1 VSNQSDAQS
10 RFSDSMQLLSLPKR
24 KTVQLKKNSLAIKLF
39 CLLTVLTQVGGLVYL
54 LSILT
59 HKLTDKFTN
68 KNYLK
73 ATYRFTSFLALYCL
87 TTFLIVPVV
96 AKPLGRV
103 PLPWTATNHL
113 RPLNILTCFLNRNY
127 VRPELK
133 EAAFEVANEMNNK
146 FPGTTTNFLDANFPF
161 INKFPLIPHL
171 SHNDGKKLDL
181 SFCYRDAKTNQPTN
195 LCPSYIG
202 YGICEEPRPNEKN
215 TADYCAAKGYWQYS
229 FITKVVS
236 QNNKQDFTFDSVRTK
251 ALASLF
257 ASSPSIGKIF
267 IEPHLK
273 TRLNLSSDK
282 IRFHGCRAVRHDDHI
297 HVQLL

>member
-1 VSNQSDAQS
+1 
-10 RFSDSMQLLSLPKR
+10 M
-24 KTVQLKKNSLAIKLF
+24 TVKNSTFRFA
-39 CLLTVLTQVGGLVYL
+39 TVTQRQTSQQICVLPISVTVFAK
-54 LSILT
+54 SHDQT
-59 HKLTDKFTN
+59 
-68 KNYLK
+68 KN
-73 ATYRFTSFLALYCL
+73 
-87 TTFLIVPVV
+87 
-96 AKPLGRV
+96 
-103 PLPWTATNHL
+103 
-113 RPLNILTCFLNRNY
+113 
-127 VRPELK
+127 
-133 EAAFEVANEMNNK
+133 
-146 FPGTTTNFLDANFPF
+146 
-161 INKFPLIPHL
+161 
-171 SHNDGKKLDL
+171 
-181 SFCYRDAKTNQPTN
+181 
-195 LCPSYIG
+195 
-202 YGICEEPRPNEKN
+202 N